1 MSITSQLN
9 PSMKVRRQSGWGALG
24 NCFLRSIIVQLNTNQ
39 ITLRGF
45 VTLCLSIGLLGV
57 CTVSKA
63 GGEQVDVST
72 SAAQLKQQD
81 RDLARKVRGAIV
93 RSSPLTSSNIFV
105 IVKNGVVSLEG
116 SVPESGQIQI
126 ADAIAASVPG
136 VTSVQDYLSIRMP
149 GGR

>member
-1 MSITSQLN
+1 
-9 PSMKVRRQSGWGALG
+9 MK
-24 NCFLRSIIVQLNTNQ
+24 LNTKK
-39 ITLRGF
+39 IILRGF
-45 VTLCLSIGLLGV
+45 VPLCLSIGLLGMS
-57 CTVSKA
+57 TVSKA
-63 GGEQVDVST
+63 DDEQVDASA

-81 RDLARKVRGAIV
+81 RYLARQVRRAVV